1 MTPRNTA
8 PVSAEETATSFVA
21 HWTTSSV
28 AALSLLVP
36 AALAA
41 GCLLW
46 QSARKL
52 ANGRRRGTVADW
64 VAAIAAVGCTAYSA
78 STSWRFAA
86 DYLDMHNTVERC
98 AFFAIG
104 ELAMVANA
112 VIARQNLHGPRQA
125 AGIPAVLIWVLAA
138 VLTVPAYAEYGLVSG
153 TWNGFFGPVMAAA
166 MWHLAMGTERRH
178 RTPGIDRPRKAF
190 TASASTM

>member
-1 MTPRNTA
+1 M
-8 PVSAEETATSFVA
+8 SAEETATSFVA
-21 HWTTSSV
+21 RWTTSSV
-28 AALSLLVP
+28 AALSLLAP
-36 AALAA
+36 AALAS
-41 GCLLW
+41 GCLVW
-46 QSARKL
+46 QSSRKL

-125 AGIPAVLIWVLAA
+125 SGLPAVLIWVLAA
-138 VLTVPAYAEYGLVSG
+138 VLTVPAYAEHGLVGG
-153 TWNGFFGPVMAAA
+153 TWSGFFGPVMAAA
-166 MWHLAMGTERRH
+166 MWQLAIGTERRH
-178 RTPGIDRPRKAF
+178 QTPGTDRPCKAPI
-190 TASASTM
+190 ASAPTT